1 MLSGHL
7 DSGTLAQ
14 AFDGKEY
21 AMDEV
26 TINRTTAGDQDQPAI
41 AGLSGFQFALVW
53 TDRASGNI
61 KGQLLGINAVPSD
74 NEFTVNLPGTPGTKR
89 QLPTIIETSQGLVVA
104 WIEQL
109 PGATAQ
115 IKVRTFDRDT
125 LSGPESQVSSA
136 EVEPL
141 IRPSLAKLP
150 DGGFVVAWADKR
162 EDQRIRA
169 QRYDIEGAKIGAEFR
184 ANTAPGLHRVPLV
197 ASLTTGNFVIAWRA
211 RLPGPLLV
219 HLQVFDA
226 NGPVGVEQTTTL
238 DVTEIAMNALDS
250 GRFVIADVR
259 SALDGV
265 AGFDTTIAQLNL
277 FEANGASANLHF
289 AATSAG
295 RIRSSW
301 PTLVPL
307 SGGRFLFA
315 WTEVNVDNVAAGTNV
330 MARIFS
336 GSQGPLGQ
344 VMQVNTLTGGQRFS
358 LSAAATRNPTVETAF
373 FAWTDDSST
382 GSDHSGRAIQG
393 RPLTIPASGGF

>member
-1 MLSGHL
+1 
-7 DSGTLAQ
+7 
-14 AFDGKEY
+14 
-21 AMDEV
+21 MDEV
-26 TINRTTAGDQDQPAI
+26 TINRTTAGDQDQPGI
-41 AGLSGFQFALVW
+41 AGLSGFQFAAVW
-53 TDRASGNI
+53 TDHATGNI
-61 KGQLLGINAVPSD
+61 KGQLLGLDAAPSD
-74 NEFTVNLPGTPGTKR
+74 TEFAVNFPGTPGTKR
-89 QLPTIIETSQGLVVA
+89 QLPAIIETSQGLVAA

-141 IRPSLAKLP
+141 IRPALARLP
-150 DGGFVVAWADKR
+150 DGGFIVVWADKR

-169 QRYDIEGAKIGAEFR
+169 QRYDIEGVKIGAEFH
-184 ANTAPGLHRVPLV
+184 ANTTPGLHRVPMV
-197 ASLTTGNFVIAWRA
+197 ASLSNGNIVIAWRA

-219 HLQVFDA
+219 HLQIFDA
-226 NGPVGVEQTTTL
+226 NGPVGAEQTTTL
-238 DVTEIAMNALDS
+238 NITEAAMIPLDS

-259 SALDGV
+259 SALDGEP
-265 AGFDTTIAQLNL
+265 GFDTTIAQLNV

-289 AATSAG
+289 AATPAN
-295 RIRSSW
+295 RIQSSW

-307 SGGRFLFA
+307 SGGRFLLA
-315 WTEVNVDNVAAGTNV
+315 WTDVNVDNVAAGTNV

-336 GSQGPLGQ
+336 ASQGPLGQ
-344 VMQVNTLTGGQRFS
+344 VMRVNTLTGGQRFS
-358 LSAAATRNPTVETAF
+358 LSASATKNPTVETAF
-373 FAWTDDSST
+373 LAWADDSST